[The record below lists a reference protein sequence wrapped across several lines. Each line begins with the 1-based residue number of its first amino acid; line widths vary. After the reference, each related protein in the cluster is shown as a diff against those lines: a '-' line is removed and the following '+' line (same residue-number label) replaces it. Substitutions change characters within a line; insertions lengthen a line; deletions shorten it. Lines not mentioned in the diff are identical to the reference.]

1 MFQRLR
7 TPVAIAHIGF
17 LFSGLV
23 DLSRLSS
30 VGSSP
35 DSMISA
41 PEFHRDPA
49 TRRRQAGQCSIA
61 FA

>member
-1 MFQRLR
+1 LGLR
-7 TPVAIAHIGF
+7 PPVAIAHIGF

-23 DLSRLSS
+23 DLSQLSS
-30 VGSSP
+30 LGPSP

-49 TRRRQAGQCSIA
+49 TRSRRQAGQCSIA